1 MKVTQILCIMIIK
14 IVTLKKERKKKKKK
28 TPAVLMVSGKQS
40 SDSLTPEFECLKYC
54 FILAKLLCIEKQ

>member
-14 IVTLKKERKKKKKK
+14 IVTLKKERKKKKK
-28 TPAVLMVSGKQS
+28 TPAVLLVSGKQS

>member
-14 IVTLKKERKKKKKK
+14 IVTLKKERKKKTK
-28 TPAVLMVSGKQS
+28 TPAVLLVSGKQS